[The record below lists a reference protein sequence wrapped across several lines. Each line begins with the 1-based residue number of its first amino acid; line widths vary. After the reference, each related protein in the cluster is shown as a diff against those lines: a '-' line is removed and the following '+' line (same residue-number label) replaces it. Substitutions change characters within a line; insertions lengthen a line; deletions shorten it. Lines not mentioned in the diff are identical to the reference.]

1 MGEADEGLVVADEH
15 VDADAVCVQTVQDVL
30 DRLGAGGVLQAV
42 NSNCHLG
49 NSVQMSLN
57 MSVRD
62 QVVATLV
69 DNKRFPN
76 TLRILV
82 RVSVKFFSSFSYP

>member
-1 MGEADEGLVVADEH
+1 MVPWLNSAHHAVHGVGEADEGLVVADEH
-15 VDADAVCVQTVQDVL
+15 VDADAICVETVQDVL

-57 MSVRD
+57 ISVRD
-62 QVVATLV
+62 WLTIKGFQIPCEYWLGC
-69 DNKRFPN
+69 R
-76 TLRILV
+76 
-82 RVSVKFFSSFSYP
+82 